1 MNTRLLFPWR
11 GRSLAALLFAF
22 ALAAGSIAQ
31 DASANEDLSK
41 GPVAMTL
48 EGGIVAQLEIT
59 PRPIESMKPLAISVT
74 LTRDGKP
81 VEGAEL
87 TLDLGMPAMYMG
99 KNSPTMTET
108 SPGRFEGKGLVTR
121 CMSGDKHWQAEIT
134 VKEGGVSRKIVF
146 PFIAL

>member
-1 MNTRLLFPWR
+1 MNTRFLIPGR
-11 GRSLAALLFAF
+11 GRNLVALLFAF
-22 ALAAGSIAQ
+22 ALAASVSAQ
-31 DASANEDLSK
+31 DATANDDLAK
-41 GPVAMTL
+41 GPVTKEL
-48 EGGIVAQLEIT
+48 EGGIVARLEIL
-59 PRPIESMKPLAISVT
+59 PRPIESMKSLAISVT

-108 SPGRFEGKGLVTR
+108 SPGHFEGKGLVTR

-134 VKEGGVSRKIVF
+134 VKEGGASRKIVF